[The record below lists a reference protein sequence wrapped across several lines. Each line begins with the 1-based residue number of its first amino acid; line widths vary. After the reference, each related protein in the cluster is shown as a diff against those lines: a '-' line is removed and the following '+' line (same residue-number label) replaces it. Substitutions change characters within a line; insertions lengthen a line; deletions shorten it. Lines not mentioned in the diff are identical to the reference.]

1 MIIDGC
7 EQEKKDIIKAKGN
20 NEEIEDLKLSKE
32 SLHTISL
39 KLKKSNK
46 AKDIDSIKKKLR

>member
-39 KLKKSNK
+39 KLKK
-46 AKDIDSIKKKLR
+46 AKKQRILIL